1 MLPKRI
7 TNFLEKHNVNYE
19 ILEHKTV
26 YTAFDAAQTLGK
38 KLSEIT
44 KTLAIKADRK
54 YFLLVIPADHKVDFK
69 KLEKL
74 LKVKKANIVKEI
86 DIKKIFKVKPGTLI
100 PFAAFHKIPVYFD
113 KTLLKN
119 KIIIVSGGS
128 YTESL
133 KLKVNDL
140 LEQGAESLTA
150 FSKKHKFKKIK
161 ANKPKVKKKTTTKK
175 AVVKKKISVNKKTCK
190 QGQKKSIKSKKS

>member
-1 MLPKRI
+1 MLPKKI
-7 TNFLEKHNVNYE
+7 INFLEKHNVNYE

-26 YTAFDAAQTLGK
+26 YTAFDMAQTLGK

-44 KTLAIKADRK
+44 KTLAIKADKK
-54 YFLLVIPADHKVDFK
+54 YFLLVIPADRKVNFE

-74 LKVKKANIVKEI
+74 LKVKKAKIVKEI

-100 PFAAFHKIPVYFD
+100 PFVAFHKIPVYLD

-140 LEQGAESLTA
+140 LGQGAEALTA

-161 ANKPKVKKKTTTKK
+161 ENKPKVKKRTVAKK
-175 AVVKKKISVNKKTCK
+175 VAVKRKILVNKKF
-190 QGQKKSIKSKKS
+190 KKNYKKMS

>member
-38 KLSEIT
+38 KLSEIA
-44 KTLAIKADRK
+44 KTLAVKADRK
-54 YFLLVIPADHKVDFK
+54 YFLLVIPADRKVDFE
-69 KLEKL
+69 KLERL
-74 LKVKKANIVKEI
+74 LKVKKAKIVKEI
-86 DIKKIFKVKPGTLI
+86 DIKKIFKVNPGTLI
-100 PFAAFHKIPVYFD
+100 PFVAFHKIPVYLD

-119 KIIIVSGGS
+119 RIVIVSGGS
-128 YTESL
+128 HTESV

-140 LEQGAESLTA
+140 LEQGAEAITT

-161 ANKPKVKKKTTTKK
+161 VNKPKAKKKTTAKK
-175 AVVKKKISVNKKTCK
+175 ADVKKKISVNKKSA
-190 QGQKKSIKSKKS
+190 KKRKNKH

>member
-1 MLPKRI
+1 MLPKRV
-7 TNFLEKHNVNYE
+7 TNFLEKYNVNYE

-54 YFLLVIPADHKVDFK
+54 YFLLVIPAEHKVNFE

-74 LKVKKANIVKEI
+74 LKVKKAKIVKEI

-100 PFAAFHKIPVYFD
+100 PFVAFHKIPVYLD

-133 KLKVNDL
+133 KLKVKDL
-140 LEQGAESLTA
+140 LEQGAEALTA

-161 ANKPKVKKKTTTKK
+161 ANKPKQKKKTAAKK
-175 AVVKKKISVNKKTCK
+175 TVVKKKVSVNKKFV
-190 QGQKKSIKSKKS
+190 KKRRK